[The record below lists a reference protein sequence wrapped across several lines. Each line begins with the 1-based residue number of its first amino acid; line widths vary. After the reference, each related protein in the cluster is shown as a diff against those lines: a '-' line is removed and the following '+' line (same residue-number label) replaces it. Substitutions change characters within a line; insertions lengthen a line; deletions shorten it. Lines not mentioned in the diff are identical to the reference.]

1 MIEFAKI
8 VDTSWVLL
16 FSLSLSL
23 SLSFDVLSKTVWNAT
38 DCVVVLVVFGV
49 HNMKWEVIV
58 LCLLYLVSE

>member
-8 VDTSWVLL
+8 VDTSWVCC
-16 FSLSLSL
+16 SLSL

>member
-1 MIEFAKI
+1 M
-8 VDTSWVLL
+8 DLS
-16 FSLSLSL
+16 FSLSLAAE
-23 SLSFDVLSKTVWNAT
+23 FLSKTVWNAT